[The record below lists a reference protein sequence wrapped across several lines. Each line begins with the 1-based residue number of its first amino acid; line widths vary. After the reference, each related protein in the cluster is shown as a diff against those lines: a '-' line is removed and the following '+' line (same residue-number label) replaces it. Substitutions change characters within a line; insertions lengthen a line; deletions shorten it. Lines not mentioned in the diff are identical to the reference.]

1 LPPKVIVPI
10 VSTET
15 MRPELPSCRYSIAR
29 SVADDRSAGPT
40 A

>member
-1 LPPKVIVPI
+1 VPI

-15 MRPELPSCRYSIAR
+15 LRPELPSCRYSIMP
-29 SVADDRSAGPT
+29 SPFEIDRT